1 MSEAFVNKQNL
12 MKGGEDFLQDTYSTT
27 LASINSAFGLAT
39 ALAWN
44 EAIKAVI
51 KNFMPKGSTGHT
63 QLLMYAVFVTIMYV
77 VFMMLAN
84 KKQSDVNITVAK
96 MA

>member
-1 MSEAFVNKQNL
+1 MSESFVSKQNL

-27 LASINSAFGLAT
+27 LNSMNTAFGLAT

-44 EAIKAVI
+44 EAIKSLI
-51 KNFMPKGSTGHT
+51 QNLLPKGSGHT
-63 QLLMYAVFVTIMYV
+63 QLLMYAVFVTILYV
-77 VFMMLAN
+77 VFMMIAS
-84 KKQSDVNITVAK
+84 KKQGDVNLAVAK

>member
-27 LASINSAFGLAT
+27 VASMNSAFGLAT

-51 KNFMPKGSTGHT
+51 QNIMPKGSTGHT
-63 QLLMYAVFVTIMYV
+63 QLIMYAVFVTILYV
-77 VFMMLAN
+77 VFMMIAN
-84 KKQSDVNITVAK
+84 KKQENVNVTVAK